1 MLKKTLAGILFLTM
15 STALIGCGGGEKEAG
30 DIPTPATTKAEA
42 AQPAATDYLK
52 NYAFIM
58 DGIYDYAVKDLDD
71 KLVNEGTG
79 GIREVV
85 EVNKEKSGDI
95 IGYTLQD
102 LNGDDVPELVLGY
115 AKDKHGAGYYGSN
128 IYAVYT
134 LVNNK
139 PLRAFESSLKNRLT
153 FLRDDRLFLQATS
166 SAVNH
171 MFGAY
176 VLSPTG
182 EPACIDYYFSSFDE
196 QNPTQPGFYHNT
208 DGRQDKQASEKLN
221 VTTEEF
227 FSRSE
232 IYTHEAAQMEFIPLK
247 NYKKQGAKGLA
258 YQYIKMEW
266 LKTSDVDINK
276 CEKVTLPNAVPEMKV
291 VFKSDKALVN
301 FKVLGLEL
309 QNITEQ
315 GQVHYKTK
323 QVYSKD
329 MLLAGEPLLLELGYT
344 ETAPVNGIS
353 FEDDLGR
360 TRQFAL
366 GVSGVDGS
374 LFLNEF

>member
-1 MLKKTLAGILFLTM
+1 MLKKTLAGILFLTV
-15 STALIGCGGGEKEAG
+15 STALIGCGGDKQAS
-30 DIPTPATTKAEA
+30 DIPAPAKAEA
-42 AQPAATDYLK
+42 AQSATDYLK
-52 NYAFIM
+52 NYSFIM
-58 DGIYDYAVKDLDD
+58 DGVYDYAAKGLDD

-85 EVNKEKSGDI
+85 EVNKEKSGAI

-115 AKDKHGAGYYGSN
+115 ARDKHGAGYYGSDL
-128 IYAVYT
+128 YAVYT
-134 LVNNK
+134 LVNGK
-139 PLRAFESSLKNRLT
+139 PLRAFEGSLKNRLT

-196 QNPTQPGFYHNT
+196 QNPTQPSFYHNT

>member
-1 MLKKTLAGILFLTM
+1 MLKKTLAGILFLTV
-15 STALIGCGGGEKEAG
+15 SAALIGCGGSEKKAS
-30 DIPTPATTKAEA
+30 DAPVPAKAEA
-42 AQPAATDYLK
+42 AQPAASDYLK

-58 DGIYDYAVKDLDD
+58 DGIYDYAVKGLDD

-115 AKDKHGAGYYGSN
+115 ARDKHGAGCYGSD

-134 LVNNK
+134 LAQGK
-139 PLRAFESSLKNRLT
+139 PLRAFEGSSKNSLT
-153 FLRDDRLFLQATS
+153 FLRDDRLFVQAKS
-166 SAVNH
+166 SAVSY

-182 EPACIDYYFSSFDE
+182 EPACIDYYFSSPEDN
-196 QNPTQPGFYHNT
+196 NPAQIGFYHNS
-208 DGRQDKQASEKLN
+208 DGRHDKNASEKLN
-221 VTTEEF
+221 VSTEEF
-227 FSRSE
+227 FLRSE
-232 IYTHEAAQMEFIPLK
+232 IYTREAAQMEFIPLK
-247 NYKKQGAKGLA
+247 NYPKQGAKGLA
-258 YQYIKMEW
+258 YQYLKMEW
-266 LKTSDVDINK
+266 LKTSDVDSKK
-276 CEKVTLPNAVPEMKV
+276 CEKVTLPNAAPGMQVI
-291 VFKSDKALVN
+291 FKSDKPLAN

-309 QNITEQ
+309 QNITQE
-315 GQVHYKTK
+315 GQAHYKTK
-323 QVYSKD
+323 QIYSKD
-329 MLLAGEPLLLELGYT
+329 MLMAGEPLLLELGYT
-344 ETAPVNGIS
+344 ETAPVNGIA

-374 LFLNEF
+374 LFVNEF

>member
-15 STALIGCGGGEKEAG
+15 STALIGCGGGEKKAG
-30 DIPTPATTKAEA
+30 DVPVPTKAEA

-58 DGIYDYAVKDLDD
+58 DGIYDYAVKGLDD

-85 EVNKEKSGDI
+85 EVNKEKSGAI

-102 LNGDDVPELVLGY
+102 LNGDAVPELVLGY
-115 AKDKHGAGYYGSN
+115 AKDKQGAGYYGSD

-139 PLRAFESSLKNRLT
+139 PLRAFEGSLKNRLT

-176 VLSPTG
+176 VLAPTG

-196 QNPTQPGFYHNT
+196 QNPAQPGFYHNT

-221 VTTEEF
+221 VTAEEF
-227 FSRSE
+227 FLRSE
-232 IYTHEAAQMEFIPLK
+232 IYTREAAQMEFIPLK
-247 NYKKQGAKGLA
+247 NYPKQGAKGLA
-258 YQYIKMEW
+258 YQYLKMEW
-266 LKTSDVDINK
+266 LKTSDVDSKK
-276 CEKVTLPNAVPEMKV
+276 CEKVTLPNAAPEMQV
-291 VFKSDKALVN
+291 VFKSDKPLVN

>member
-1 MLKKTLAGILFLTM
+1 MLKKTLAGILFLTV
-15 STALIGCGGGEKEAG
+15 STALIGCGGDKQAS
-30 DIPTPATTKAEA
+30 DIPAPAKAEA
-42 AQPAATDYLK
+42 AQSATDYLK
-52 NYAFIM
+52 NYSFIM
-58 DGIYDYAVKDLDD
+58 DGVYDYAAKGLDD

-85 EVNKEKSGDI
+85 EVNKEKSGAI

-115 AKDKHGAGYYGSN
+115 AKDKHGAGYYGSDL
-128 IYAVYT
+128 YAVYT
-134 LVNNK
+134 LVNGK
-139 PLRAFESSLKNRLT
+139 PLRAFEGTMKNRLT

-176 VLSPTG
+176 VLAPTG
-182 EPACIDYYFSSFDE
+182 EPACIDYYFSSFNE
-196 QNPTQPGFYHNT
+196 QNPAQPGFYHNT

-221 VTTEEF
+221 VTAEEF
-227 FSRSE
+227 FLRSE
-232 IYTHEAAQMEFIPLK
+232 IYTREAAQMEFIPLK
-247 NYKKQGAKGLA
+247 NYPKQGAKGLA
-258 YQYIKMEW
+258 YQYLKMEW
-266 LKTSDVDINK
+266 LKTSDVDSKK
-276 CEKVTLPNAVPEMKV
+276 CEKVTLPNAAPEMQV
-291 VFKSDKALVN
+291 VFKSDKPLVN

-344 ETAPVNGIS
+344 ETAPVNGIA

-374 LFLNEF
+374 LFVNEF